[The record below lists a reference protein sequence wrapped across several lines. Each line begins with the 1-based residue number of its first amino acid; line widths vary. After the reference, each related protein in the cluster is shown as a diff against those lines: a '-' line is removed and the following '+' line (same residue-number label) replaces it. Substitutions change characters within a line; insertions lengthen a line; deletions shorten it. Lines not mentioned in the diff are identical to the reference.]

1 MNEQEKMLSQFQES
15 LAGMSSTLIDFSKQ
29 FESISKQTEKE
40 LSEKELEMVN
50 DFKDKLK
57 TLKGADFSSIMEL
70 KADLD
75 QKIKDGI

>member
-1 MNEQEKMLSQFQES
+1 MNEQEKMLSQLQKS
-15 LAGMSSTLIDFSKQ
+15 LAGISNTLIDFSKQ

-40 LSEKELEMVN
+40 LSEKELEVVN
-50 DFKDKLK
+50 DFKEKLK